1 MKGQKTGGRTKGTPN
16 VVTQELRERFK
27 EFADGN
33 FDKVQQWLDR
43 TAEDDPAEALKIYLS
58 LTERIIG
65 KVAST
70 NIDLTSKGESIVK
83 PTIILDPTVK
93 PETD

>member
-33 FDKVQQWLDR
+33 FDKIQKWLDR

-65 KVAST
+65 KVSST

-83 PTIILDPTVK
+83 PTIILDSKVI